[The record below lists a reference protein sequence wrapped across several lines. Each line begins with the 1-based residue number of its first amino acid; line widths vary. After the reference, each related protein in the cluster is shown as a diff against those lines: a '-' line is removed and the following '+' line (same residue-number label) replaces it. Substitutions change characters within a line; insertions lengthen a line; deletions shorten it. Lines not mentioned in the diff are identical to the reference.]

1 MKYFELK
8 ILFCAYDRAGQIAS
22 GPNAWLQRLV
32 PDLISNYRL
41 DIQTL
46 FVYSG
51 ESNKCP
57 TISFFKN
64 KNIPLQL
71 INSNTHNYVE
81 DQVKELLGIIKKE
94 DISLVVANLVIPAL
108 YATQY
113 LKPYNIPVIGVLHS
127 NDTFYKSVIT
137 KFIHGNKKNQFSTA
151 VSVSE
156 YINTICKSQN
166 TNTQLLNIPC
176 GTPEVENSTLRN
188 SQEILKVIYAGRLVK
203 EAKQVLK
210 LTKAF
215 CDASKV
221 NSNLDFSIYGD
232 GDQEQSISAL
242 INHERASKNVKLFK
256 ALPPNKIIRKIQEHH
271 VFTLMS
277 DYEGMP
283 IALMEAMACGLVPV
297 CYIGEGGIDEIIEHG
312 VNGFIVKNRGKD
324 YQDRLQLLA
333 DNKELWETMS
343 KNAIA
348 TIQQKYSSKITHQ
361 KWYELLNQCK
371 CLKQRPLKIPLRIK
385 FKGPLLYYGDNR
397 KPNFKD
403 RNATWLKTNWMTF
416 RLFARPRARLRELLK

>member
-1 MKYFELK
+1 MK
-8 ILFCAYDRAGQIAS
+8 ILFCAYDRSNHLAT
-22 GPNAWLQRLV
+22 GPNAWLQRLI
-32 PDLISNYRL
+32 PDLISNYGL

-51 ESNKCP
+51 VSKKCP
-57 TISFFKN
+57 TISYFKEN
-64 KNIPLQL
+64 NLTIHL

-81 DQVKELLGIIKKE
+81 DQVKELLKIVKRE
-94 DISLVVANLVIPAL
+94 HISTVVANLVIPAL

-113 LKPYNIPVIGVLHS
+113 LKPFNIPVIGVMHS
-127 NDTFYKSVIT
+127 NDTFYQGVIT
-137 KFIHGNKKNQFSTA
+137 KFIHGKSKNQLSTA

-156 YINTICKSQN
+156 YINTICTSQN
-166 TNTQLLNIPC
+166 TQTQLLNIPC
-176 GTPEVENSTLRN
+176 GTPEAKKSAFPE
-188 SQEILKVIYAGRLVK
+188 SQEILKVIYAGRLVVQQ
-203 EAKQVLK
+203 KQILK

-221 NSNLDFSIYGD
+221 NSNLEFSIYGN
-232 GDQEQSISAL
+232 GDKEQSISAL

-256 ALPPNKIIRKIQEHH
+256 ALPPKEIINKIQEHH

-283 IALMEAMACGLVPV
+283 IALMEAMACGVVPI
-297 CYIGEGGIDEIIEHG
+297 CLNEESGINEIIQHG
-312 VNGFIVKNRGKD
+312 VNGFIVKNRGED
-324 YQDRLQLLA
+324 YQDKLQLLVN
-333 DNKELWETMS
+333 DRSLWETMS

-348 TIQQKYSSKITHQ
+348 TIQQKYSSKITHK
-361 KWYELLNQCK
+361 KWFELLNQFK
-371 CLKQRPLKIPLRIK
+371 DVKQKPLKIPLRIK
-385 FKGPLLYYGDNR
+385 LKGALLYYGDNR

>member
-1 MKYFELK
+1 MK
-8 ILFCAYDRAGQIAS
+8 ILFCAYDRPGQIAS

-32 PDLISNYRL
+32 PDLISNYSL

-57 TISFFKN
+57 TISYFKEN
-64 KNIPLQL
+64 NLPIHL
-71 INSNTHNYVE
+71 INSNTRNYVE
-81 DQVKELLGIIKKE
+81 DQVKILLNIVRIE
-94 DISLVVANLVIPAL
+94 HISTVVANLVIPAL

-113 LKPYNIPVIGVLHS
+113 LKQFNIPVIGVMHS
-127 NDTFYKSVIT
+127 NDTFYQGVIT
-137 KFIHGNKKNQFSTA
+137 KFIHGKSKNQLSTA

-156 YINTICKSQN
+156 YINTICESQN
-166 TNTQLLNIPC
+166 TKTQLLNIPC
-176 GTPEVENSTLRN
+176 GTPEAKKSAFPE
-188 SQEILKVIYAGRLVK
+188 SQEILKVIYAGRLVVQQ
-203 EAKQVLK
+203 KQILK

-221 NSNLDFSIYGD
+221 NSNLEFSIYGN
-232 GDQEQSISAL
+232 GDKEQSISAL

-256 ALPPNKIIRKIQEHH
+256 ALPPKEIINKIQEHH

-283 IALMEAMACGLVPV
+283 IALMEAMACGVVPI
-297 CYIGEGGIDEIIEHG
+297 CLNEESGINEIIEHG

-324 YQDRLQLLA
+324 YQDKLQLLVN
-333 DNKELWETMS
+333 DRSLWETMS

-348 TIQQKYSSKITHQ
+348 TIEQKYSSKITHQ
-361 KWYELLNQCK
+361 NWFELLNQFK
-371 CLKQRPLKIPLRIK
+371 DVKQKPLKIPLRIK
-385 FKGPLLYYGDNR
+385 LKGALLYYGDNR

>member
-1 MKYFELK
+1 MK
-8 ILFCAYDRAGQIAS
+8 ILFCAYDRPGQIAS

-32 PDLISNYRL
+32 PDLISNYGL

-57 TISFFKN
+57 TISYFKEN
-64 KNIPLQL
+64 NLPIHL

-81 DQVKELLGIIKKE
+81 GQVKELLGIIKKE
-94 DISLVVANLVIPAL
+94 DISVVVANLVIPAL

-113 LKPYNIPVIGVLHS
+113 LKPFNISVIGVLHS
-127 NDTFYKSVIT
+127 NDEFYKGVIT
-137 KFIHGNKKNQFSTA
+137 KFIHGNTKNKLTTA

-156 YINTICKSQN
+156 YINTICTSQN

-283 IALMEAMACGLVPV
+283 IALMEAMACGVVPV
-297 CYIGEGGIDEIIEHG
+297 CYVGEGGVDEIIEHG
-312 VNGFIVKNRGKD
+312 VNGFIVKNRGED
-324 YQDRLQLLA
+324 YQEKLQLLVN
-333 DNKELWETMS
+333 DRSLWETMS
-343 KNAIA
+343 KNATA

-361 KWYELLNQCK
+361 KWFELLNQFK
-371 CLKQRPLKIPLRIK
+371 DVKQKPLRIPLQIK
-385 FKGPLLYYGDNR
+385 LKGALLYYGDKR
-397 KPNFKD
+397 KPSLKD
-403 RNATWLKTNWMTF
+403 RSATWLKSNWMAF
-416 RLFARPRARLRELLK
+416 RMFARPRARLRELLK

>member
-1 MKYFELK
+1 MK
-8 ILFCAYDRAGQIAS
+8 ILFCAYDRPGQIAS

-32 PDLISNYRL
+32 PDLISNYGL

-51 ESNKCP
+51 ESKKCP

-64 KNIPLQL
+64 KNLPLQL
-71 INSNTHNYVE
+71 INRDSCNYVE
-81 DQVKELLGIIKKE
+81 DQVKELLNIVKRE
-94 DISLVVANLVIPAL
+94 YISIVVANLVVPAL

-113 LKPYNIPVIGVLHS
+113 LKPFNIPVIGVMHS
-127 NDTFYKSVIT
+127 SDKFYKGVIA
-137 KFIHGNKKNQFSTA
+137 KFIHGKTKNQLTTA
-151 VSVSE
+151 VSVSG
-156 YINTICKSQN
+156 YINTICRSKN
-166 TNTQLLNIPC
+166 TQTQLLNIPC
-176 GTPEVENSTLRN
+176 GTPEVKNSTSLD

-232 GDQEQSISAL
+232 GDKEQSIKTL
-242 INHERASKNVKLFK
+242 IEDQKASKNVMLFK
-256 ALPPNKIIRKIQEHH
+256 ALPPSQIINKMQEHH

-297 CYIGEGGIDEIIEHG
+297 CYVGEGGVDEIIEHG
-312 VNGFIVKNRGKD
+312 VNGFIVKNRGED
-324 YQDRLQLLA
+324 YQEKLQLLVN
-333 DNKELWETMS
+333 DRSLWETMS
-343 KNAIA
+343 KNARA
-348 TIQQKYSSKITHQ
+348 TIQQKYSSKIIHQ

-371 CLKQRPLKIPLRIK
+371 DVKQKPLRISLRIK
-385 FKGPLLYYGDNR
+385 LKGPLLYYGDNR
-397 KPNFKD
+397 NPNFKD
-403 RNATWLKTNWMTF
+403 RSTRFLKSNWMAF
-416 RLFARPRARLRELLK
+416 RIFVKPRARLRELFK

>member
-1 MKYFELK
+1 MK
-8 ILFCAYDRAGQIAS
+8 ILFCAYDRPGQIAS

-32 PDLISNYRL
+32 PDLISNYGL

-51 ESNKCP
+51 ESKKCP

-64 KNIPLQL
+64 KNLPLQL
-71 INSNTHNYVE
+71 INRDSCNYVE
-81 DQVKELLGIIKKE
+81 DQVKELLNIVKRE
-94 DISLVVANLVIPAL
+94 YISIVVANLVVPAL

-113 LKPYNIPVIGVLHS
+113 LKPFNIPVIGVMHS
-127 NDTFYKSVIT
+127 SDKFYKGVIA
-137 KFIHGNKKNQFSTA
+137 KFIHGKTKNQLTTA
-151 VSVSE
+151 VSVSG
-156 YINTICKSQN
+156 YINTICRSKN
-166 TNTQLLNIPC
+166 TQTQLLNIPC
-176 GTPEVENSTLRN
+176 GTPEVKNSTSLD

-232 GDQEQSISAL
+232 GDKEQSIKAL
-242 INHERASKNVKLFK
+242 IEDQKASKNVMLFK
-256 ALPPNKIIRKIQEHH
+256 ALPPSQIINKMQEHH

-297 CYIGEGGIDEIIEHG
+297 CYVGEGGVDEIIEHG
-312 VNGFIVKNRGKD
+312 VNGFIVKNRGED
-324 YQDRLQLLA
+324 YQEKLQLLVN
-333 DNKELWETMS
+333 DRSLWETMS
-343 KNAIA
+343 KNARA
-348 TIQQKYSSKITHQ
+348 TIQQKYSSKIIHQ

-371 CLKQRPLKIPLRIK
+371 DVKQKPLRISLRIK
-385 FKGPLLYYGDNR
+385 LKGPLLYYGDNR
-397 KPNFKD
+397 NPNFKD
-403 RNATWLKTNWMTF
+403 RSTRFLKSNWMAF
-416 RLFARPRARLRELLK
+416 RIFVKPRARLRELFK

>member
-1 MKYFELK
+1 MK
-8 ILFCAYDRAGQIAS
+8 ILFCAYDRPGQIAS

-32 PDLISNYRL
+32 QDLISNYSL

-51 ESNKCP
+51 EYRQCP
-57 TISFFKN
+57 TISYFKEN
-64 KNIPLQL
+64 NLPIHL

-81 DQVKELLGIIKKE
+81 DQVKELLKIVKRE
-94 DISLVVANLVIPAL
+94 HISTVVANLVIPAL

-113 LKPYNIPVIGVLHS
+113 LKQFNIPVIGVMHS
-127 NDTFYKSVIT
+127 NDEFYKGVIT
-137 KFIHGNKKNQFSTA
+137 KFIHGNKKNQLSTA

-156 YINTICKSQN
+156 YINNICTSQN
-166 TNTQLLNIPC
+166 TQTQLLNISC
-176 GTPEVENSTLRN
+176 GTPEVKNNTSRD
-188 SQEILKVIYAGRLVK
+188 SQEMFKVIYAGRLVVQQ
-203 EAKQVLK
+203 KQILK

-221 NSNLDFSIYGD
+221 NSNLEFSIYGN
-232 GDQEQSISAL
+232 GDKEQSISAL

-256 ALPPNKIIRKIQEHH
+256 ALPPKEIINKIQEHH

-283 IALMEAMACGLVPV
+283 IALMEAMACGVVPI
-297 CYIGEGGIDEIIEHG
+297 CLNEESGINEIIEHG
-312 VNGFIVKNRGKD
+312 VNGFIVKNRGED
-324 YQDRLQLLA
+324 YQDKLQLLVN
-333 DNKELWETMS
+333 DRSLWETMS

-348 TIQQKYSSKITHQ
+348 TIQQKYSSKITHK
-361 KWYELLNQCK
+361 KWFELLNQFK
-371 CLKQRPLKIPLRIK
+371 DVKQKPLKIPLRIK
-385 FKGPLLYYGDNR
+385 LKGALLYYGDNR

>member
-1 MKYFELK
+1 MR
-8 ILFCAYDRAGQIAS
+8 ILFCAYDRPNHLAT

-32 PDLISNYRL
+32 PDLISNYGL

-51 ESNKCP
+51 VSKKCP
-57 TISFFKN
+57 TISYFKEN
-64 KNIPLQL
+64 NLTIHL

-81 DQVKELLGIIKKE
+81 DQIKELLGIIKKE

-113 LKPYNIPVIGVLHS
+113 LKPFNIPVIGVMHS
-127 NDTFYKSVIT
+127 NDEFYKGVIT
-137 KFIHGNKKNQFSTA
+137 KFIHGNKKNQLSTA

-156 YINTICKSQN
+156 YINTICTSQN
-166 TNTQLLNIPC
+166 TKTQLLNISC
-176 GTPEVENSTLRN
+176 GTPEVKNSTSPE
-188 SQEILKVIYAGRLVK
+188 SQEILKVIYAGRLVVQQ
-203 EAKQVLK
+203 KQILK

-221 NSNLDFSIYGD
+221 NSNLEFSIYGD
-232 GDQEQSISAL
+232 GDKEQSIKVL
-242 INHERASKNVKLFK
+242 IKDEKASKNVTLFK
-256 ALPPNKIIRKIQEHH
+256 AVPPCQIINKIQEHH

-283 IALMEAMACGLVPV
+283 IALMEAMACGVVPI
-297 CYIGEGGIDEIIEHG
+297 CLNEESGINEIIQHG
-312 VNGFIVKNRGKD
+312 VNGFIVKNRGED
-324 YQDRLQLLA
+324 YQDKLQLLVN
-333 DNKELWETMS
+333 DRSLWETMS

-348 TIQQKYSSKITHQ
+348 TIQQKYSSKITHK
-361 KWYELLNQCK
+361 KWFELLNQFK
-371 CLKQRPLKIPLRIK
+371 DVKQKPLKIPLRIK
-385 FKGPLLYYGDNR
+385 LKGPLLYYGDNR

-416 RLFARPRARLRELLK
+416 RLFARPRARLKKYIK

>member
-1 MKYFELK
+1 LK
-8 ILFCAYDRAGQIAS
+8 ILFCAYDRPGQIAS

-32 PDLISNYRL
+32 PDLISNYGL

-64 KNIPLQL
+64 NNLPLHL

-81 DQVKELLGIIKKE
+81 DQVKALMNIVRREHITTL
-94 DISLVVANLVIPAL
+94 VANLVIPAL

-113 LKPYNIPVIGVLHS
+113 LKPFNISVIGVLHS
-127 NDTFYKSVIT
+127 NDTFYKGVIT
-137 KFIHGNKKNQFSTA
+137 KFIHGNKKNQLSTA
-151 VSVSE
+151 VSVSG
-156 YINTICKSQN
+156 YINTICESQN
-166 TNTQLLNIPC
+166 TNIQLLNIPC
-176 GTPEVENSTLRN
+176 GTPEVKNSTSLD
-188 SQEILKVIYAGRLVK
+188 SQEVFKVIYAGRLVK

-221 NSNLDFSIYGD
+221 NSNLEFSIYGD
-232 GDQEQSISAL
+232 GDQEQSIKAL
-242 INHERASKNVKLFK
+242 IKDEKASKNVILFK
-256 ALPPNKIIRKIQEHH
+256 ALPPSQILNKIQEHR

-283 IALMEAMACGLVPV
+283 IALMEAMACGVVPV
-297 CYIGEGGIDEIIEHG
+297 CYVGEGGVDEIIEHG
-312 VNGFIVKNRGKD
+312 VNGFIVKNRGED
-324 YQDRLQLLA
+324 YQEKLQLLVN
-333 DNKELWETMS
+333 DRSLWETMS

-361 KWYELLNQCK
+361 KWFELLNQFK
-371 CLKQRPLKIPLRIK
+371 DVKQKPLRIPLRIK
-385 FKGPLLYYGDNR
+385 LKGTLLYYGDNR
-397 KPNFKD
+397 KPSLKD
-403 RNATWLKTNWMTF
+403 RTATWLKISWMAF
-416 RLFARPRARLRELLK
+416 RMFARPRARLRELLK

>member
-1 MKYFELK
+1 LK

-32 PDLISNYRL
+32 PDLISNYGL

-51 ESNKCP
+51 ESKKCP

-64 KNIPLQL
+64 NNLPLHL

-81 DQVKELLGIIKKE
+81 DQIKELLGIIKKE

-113 LKPYNIPVIGVLHS
+113 LKPFNISVIGVLHS
-127 NDTFYKSVIT
+127 NDEFYKGVIT
-137 KFIHGNKKNQFSTA
+137 KFIHGNKKNQLSTA
-151 VSVSE
+151 VSVSG
-156 YINTICKSQN
+156 YINTICESQN

-176 GTPEVENSTLRN
+176 GTPEVKNSTSLD
-188 SQEILKVIYAGRLVK
+188 SQEVFKVIYAGRLVK

-221 NSNLDFSIYGD
+221 NSNLEFSIYGD
-232 GDQEQSISAL
+232 GDQEKSIKAL
-242 INHERASKNVKLFK
+242 IKDEKASKNVILFK
-256 ALPPNKIIRKIQEHH
+256 ALPPSQILNKIQEHH

-283 IALMEAMACGLVPV
+283 IALMEAMACGVVPV
-297 CYIGEGGIDEIIEHG
+297 CYVCEGGVDEIIEHG
-312 VNGFIVKNRGKD
+312 VNGFIVKNRGED
-324 YQDRLQLLA
+324 YQEKLQLLVN
-333 DNKELWETMS
+333 DRSLWETMS

-361 KWYELLNQCK
+361 KWFELLNQFK
-371 CLKQRPLKIPLRIK
+371 DVKQKPLRIPLRIK
-385 FKGPLLYYGDNR
+385 LKGALLYYGDNR
-397 KPNFKD
+397 KPSLKD
-403 RNATWLKTNWMTF
+403 RSATWLKISWMAF
-416 RLFARPRARLRELLK
+416 KIFIRPRTRLRELLK

>member
-1 MKYFELK
+1 MK
-8 ILFCAYDRAGQIAS
+8 ILFCAYDRPGQIAS

-32 PDLISNYRL
+32 PDLISNYSL

-51 ESNKCP
+51 EYRQCP
-57 TISFFKN
+57 TISYFKEN
-64 KNIPLQL
+64 NLPIHL
-71 INSNTHNYVE
+71 INSNTRNYVE
-81 DQVKELLGIIKKE
+81 DQVKILLNIVRRE
-94 DISLVVANLVIPAL
+94 HISTVVANLVIPAL

-113 LKPYNIPVIGVLHS
+113 LKQFNIPVIGVMHS
-127 NDTFYKSVIT
+127 NDTFYQGVIT
-137 KFIHGNKKNQFSTA
+137 KFIHGKSKNQLSTA

-156 YINTICKSQN
+156 YINTICESQN
-166 TNTQLLNIPC
+166 TKTQLLNIPC
-176 GTPEVENSTLRN
+176 GTPEAKKSAFPE
-188 SQEILKVIYAGRLVK
+188 SQEILKVIYAGRLVVQQ
-203 EAKQVLK
+203 KQILK

-221 NSNLDFSIYGD
+221 NSNLEFSIYGN
-232 GDQEQSISAL
+232 GDKEQSISAL

-256 ALPPNKIIRKIQEHH
+256 ALPPKEIINKIQEHH

-283 IALMEAMACGLVPV
+283 IALMEAMACGVVPI
-297 CYIGEGGIDEIIEHG
+297 CLNEESGINEIIEHG

-324 YQDRLQLLA
+324 YQDKLQLLVN
-333 DNKELWETMS
+333 DRSLWETMS

-348 TIQQKYSSKITHQ
+348 TIEQKYSSKITHQ
-361 KWYELLNQCK
+361 KWFELLNQFK
-371 CLKQRPLKIPLRIK
+371 DVKQKPLKIPLRIK
-385 FKGPLLYYGDNR
+385 LKGALLYYGDNR

>member
-1 MKYFELK
+1 MR
-8 ILFCAYDRAGQIAS
+8 ILFCAYDRPNHLAT

-32 PDLISNYRL
+32 PDLISNYGL

-51 ESNKCP
+51 VSKKCP
-57 TISFFKN
+57 TISYFKEN
-64 KNIPLQL
+64 NLTIHL

-81 DQVKELLGIIKKE
+81 DQIKELLGIIKKE

-113 LKPYNIPVIGVLHS
+113 LKPFNIPVIGVMHS
-127 NDTFYKSVIT
+127 NDEFYKGVIT
-137 KFIHGNKKNQFSTA
+137 KFIHGNKKNQLSTA

-156 YINTICKSQN
+156 YINTICTSQN
-166 TNTQLLNIPC
+166 TKTQLLNISC
-176 GTPEVENSTLRN
+176 GTPEVKNSTSPE
-188 SQEILKVIYAGRLVK
+188 SQEILKVIYAGRLVVQQ
-203 EAKQVLK
+203 KQILK

-221 NSNLDFSIYGD
+221 NSNLEFSIYGD
-232 GDQEQSISAL
+232 GDKEQSIKVL
-242 INHERASKNVKLFK
+242 IKDEKASKNVILFK
-256 ALPPNKIIRKIQEHH
+256 AVPPCQIINKIQEHH

-283 IALMEAMACGLVPV
+283 IALMEAMACGVVPI
-297 CYIGEGGIDEIIEHG
+297 CLNEESGINEIIQHG
-312 VNGFIVKNRGKD
+312 VNGFIVKNRGED
-324 YQDRLQLLA
+324 YQDKLQLLVN
-333 DNKELWETMS
+333 DRSLWETMS

-348 TIQQKYSSKITHQ
+348 TIQQKYSSKITHK
-361 KWYELLNQCK
+361 KWFELLNQFK
-371 CLKQRPLKIPLRIK
+371 DVKQKPLKIPLRIK
-385 FKGPLLYYGDNR
+385 LKGPLLYYGDNR

>member
-1 MKYFELK
+1 MK
-8 ILFCAYDRAGQIAS
+8 ILFCAYDRPGQIAS

-32 PDLISNYRL
+32 PDLISNCSL

-51 ESNKCP
+51 ESKKCP

-64 KNIPLQL
+64 NNLPLHL

-81 DQVKELLGIIKKE
+81 GQVKALLGIVKKE
-94 DISLVVANLVIPAL
+94 DISVVVANLVIPAL
-108 YATQY
+108 YATPY
-113 LKPYNIPVIGVLHS
+113 LKKYQITTVGVMHS
-127 NDTFYKSVIT
+127 SDKFYKGVIA
-137 KFIHGNKKNQFSTA
+137 KFIHGKTKNQLTTA
-151 VSVSE
+151 VSVSG
-156 YINTICKSQN
+156 YINTICTSQN
-166 TNTQLLNIPC
+166 TQTQLLNIPC
-176 GTPEVENSTLRN
+176 GTPEIENSILRN

-215 CDASKV
+215 CDASK
-221 NSNLDFSIYGD
+221 NNNNLEFNIYGD
-232 GDQEQSISAL
+232 GDQEQSIKEL
-242 INHERASKNVKLFK
+242 IKDEKASKNVTLFK
-256 ALPPNKIIRKIQEHH
+256 ALPPSQIIRKIQEHH

-297 CYIGEGGIDEIIEHG
+297 CYIVKGGIDEIIEHG

-324 YQDRLQLLA
+324 YQEKLQLLA
-333 DNKELWETMS
+333 NNKELWETMS
-343 KNAIA
+343 KNARA

-371 CLKQRPLKIPLRIK
+371 DVKQKPLRIPLRIK
-385 FKGPLLYYGDNR
+385 LKGPLLYYGDNR
-397 KPNFKD
+397 KPNLKD
-403 RNATWLKTNWMTF
+403 RSTTWLKTNWMTF
-416 RLFARPRARLRELLK
+416 RLFTRPRARLREFIK

>member
-1 MKYFELK
+1 MR
-8 ILFCAYDRAGQIAS
+8 ILFCAYDRPNHLAT

-32 PDLISNYRL
+32 PDLISNYGL

-51 ESNKCP
+51 VSKKCP
-57 TISFFKN
+57 TISYFKEN
-64 KNIPLQL
+64 NLTIHL

-81 DQVKELLGIIKKE
+81 DQIKELLGIIKKE

-113 LKPYNIPVIGVLHS
+113 LKPFNIPVIGVMHS
-127 NDTFYKSVIT
+127 NDEFYKGVIT
-137 KFIHGNKKNQFSTA
+137 KFIHGNKKNQLSTA

-156 YINTICKSQN
+156 YINTICTSQN
-166 TNTQLLNIPC
+166 TKTQLLNISC
-176 GTPEVENSTLRN
+176 GTPEVKNSTSPE
-188 SQEILKVIYAGRLVK
+188 SQEILKVIYAGRLVVQQ
-203 EAKQVLK
+203 KQILK

-221 NSNLDFSIYGD
+221 NSNLEFSIYGD
-232 GDQEQSISAL
+232 GDKEQSIKVL
-242 INHERASKNVKLFK
+242 IKDEKASKNVILFK
-256 ALPPNKIIRKIQEHH
+256 AVPPCQIINKIQEHH

-283 IALMEAMACGLVPV
+283 IALMEAMACGVVPI
-297 CYIGEGGIDEIIEHG
+297 CLNEESGINEIIQHG
-312 VNGFIVKNRGKD
+312 VNGFIVKNRGED
-324 YQDRLQLLA
+324 YQDKLQLLVN
-333 DNKELWETMS
+333 DRSLWETMS

-348 TIQQKYSSKITHQ
+348 TIQQKYSSKITHK
-361 KWYELLNQCK
+361 KWFELLNQFK
-371 CLKQRPLKIPLRIK
+371 DVKQKPLKIPLRIK
-385 FKGPLLYYGDNR
+385 LKGPLLYYGDNR

-416 RLFARPRARLRELLK
+416 RLFARPRARLKKYIK

>member
-1 MKYFELK
+1 MK
-8 ILFCAYDRAGQIAS
+8 ILFCAYDRPGQIAS

-32 PDLISNYRL
+32 PDLISNYGL
-41 DIQTL
+41 EVQTL
-46 FVYSG
+46 FIYSG
-51 ESNKCP
+51 EPEKCP
-57 TISFFKN
+57 TITFFKEN
-64 KNIPLQL
+64 RFPIQL
-71 INSNTHNYVE
+71 ISRDSYNYVE
-81 DQVKELLGIIKKE
+81 DQVKELLNIVKRE
-94 DISLVVANLVIPAL
+94 HISTVVANLVVPAL

-113 LKPYNIPVIGVLHS
+113 LKPFDIPVIGVMHS
-127 NDTFYKSVIT
+127 NDTFYHGVIT
-137 KFIHGNKKNQFSTA
+137 KFIHGKSKNQLSTA
-151 VSVSE
+151 VSVSG
-156 YINTICKSQN
+156 YINTICESQN

-176 GTPEVENSTLRN
+176 GTPEVKNSTSLD
-188 SQEILKVIYAGRLVK
+188 SQEALKVIYAGRLVK

-242 INHERASKNVKLFK
+242 INHERASKNVTLFK

-283 IALMEAMACGLVPV
+283 IALMEAMACGVVPV
-297 CYIGEGGIDEIIEHG
+297 CYVGEGGVDEIIAHG

-324 YQDRLQLLA
+324 YQEKLQLLVN
-333 DNKELWETMS
+333 DRSLWETMS

-348 TIQQKYSSKITHQ
+348 TIQQKYSSKITHH
-361 KWYELLNQCK
+361 KWYELLNQFK
-371 CLKQRPLKIPLRIK
+371 DVKQKPLGIPLRIK
-385 FKGPLLYYGDNR
+385 LKGPLLYYGDNR
-397 KPNFKD
+397 KPNLKD
-403 RNATWLKTNWMTF
+403 RSATCLKSNWMAF
-416 RLFARPRARLRELLK
+416 RLFVRPRARLRELLK

>member
-1 MKYFELK
+1 MK
-8 ILFCAYDRAGQIAS
+8 ILFCAYDRPGQIAS

-32 PDLISNYRL
+32 PDLISNYGL

-51 ESNKCP
+51 ESKKCP

-64 KNIPLQL
+64 KNLPLQL
-71 INSNTHNYVE
+71 INRDSCNYVE

-113 LKPYNIPVIGVLHS
+113 LKPFNIPVIGVMHS
-127 NDTFYKSVIT
+127 SDKFYKGVIA
-137 KFIHGNKKNQFSTA
+137 KFIHGKTKNQLTTA
-151 VSVSE
+151 VSVSG
-156 YINTICKSQN
+156 YINTICRSKN
-166 TNTQLLNIPC
+166 TQTQLLNIPC
-176 GTPEVENSTLRN
+176 GTPEVKNSTSLD

-232 GDQEQSISAL
+232 GDKEQSIKAL
-242 INHERASKNVKLFK
+242 IEDQKASKNVMLFK
-256 ALPPNKIIRKIQEHH
+256 ALPPSQIINKMQEHH

-297 CYIGEGGIDEIIEHG
+297 CYVGEGGVDEIIEHG
-312 VNGFIVKNRGKD
+312 VNGFIVKNRGED
-324 YQDRLQLLA
+324 YQEKLQLLVN
-333 DNKELWETMS
+333 DRSLWETMS
-343 KNAIA
+343 KNARA
-348 TIQQKYSSKITHQ
+348 TIQQKYSSKIIHQ

-371 CLKQRPLKIPLRIK
+371 DVKQKPLRISLRIK
-385 FKGPLLYYGDNR
+385 LKGPLLYYGDNR
-397 KPNFKD
+397 NPNFKD
-403 RNATWLKTNWMTF
+403 RSTRFLKSNWMAF
-416 RLFARPRARLRELLK
+416 RIFVKPRARLRELFK

>member
-1 MKYFELK
+1 MK
-8 ILFCAYDRAGQIAS
+8 ILFCAYDRPGQIAS

-32 PDLISNYRL
+32 QDLISNYSL

-51 ESNKCP
+51 EYRQCP
-57 TISFFKN
+57 TISYFKEN
-64 KNIPLQL
+64 NLPIHL
-71 INSNTHNYVE
+71 INSNTRNYVE
-81 DQVKELLGIIKKE
+81 DQVKELLNIVRRE
-94 DISLVVANLVIPAL
+94 HISTVVANLVIPAL

-113 LKPYNIPVIGVLHS
+113 LKPFNIPVIGVMHS
-127 NDTFYKSVIT
+127 NDEFYKGVIT
-137 KFIHGNKKNQFSTA
+137 KFIHGNKKNQLSTA

-156 YINTICKSQN
+156 YINTICTSQN
-166 TNTQLLNIPC
+166 TQTQLLNIPC
-176 GTPEVENSTLRN
+176 GTPEAKKSAFPE
-188 SQEILKVIYAGRLVK
+188 SQEILKVIYAGRLVVQQ
-203 EAKQVLK
+203 KQILK

-215 CDASKV
+215 CDASK
-221 NSNLDFSIYGD
+221 NNNNLEFSIYGD
-232 GDQEQSISAL
+232 GDQEPSIREL
-242 INHERASKNVKLFK
+242 IKNEKASKDVKLFK

-283 IALMEAMACGLVPV
+283 IALMEAMACGVVPI
-297 CYIGEGGIDEIIEHG
+297 CLNEESGINEIIQHG
-312 VNGFIVKNRGKD
+312 VNGFIVKNRGED
-324 YQDRLQLLA
+324 YQDKLQLLVN
-333 DNKELWETMS
+333 DRSLWETMS

-348 TIQQKYSSKITHQ
+348 TIQQKYSSKITHK
-361 KWYELLNQCK
+361 KWFELLNQFK
-371 CLKQRPLKIPLRIK
+371 DVKQKPLKIPLRIK
-385 FKGPLLYYGDNR
+385 LKGPLLYYGDNR

>member
-1 MKYFELK
+1 MK
-8 ILFCAYDRAGQIAS
+8 ILFCAYDRPGQISS

-32 PDLISNYRL
+32 PDLISNYGL

-51 ESNKCP
+51 ESKKCP

-64 KNIPLQL
+64 NNLPLHL

-81 DQVKELLGIIKKE
+81 DQVKALMNIVRREHITT
-94 DISLVVANLVIPAL
+94 VVANLVIPAI

-113 LKPYNIPVIGVLHS
+113 LKPFNIPVIGVMHS
-127 NDTFYKSVIT
+127 NDTFYKGVIT
-137 KFIHGNKKNQFSTA
+137 KFIHGKSKNQLSTA
-151 VSVSE
+151 ISVSG
-156 YINTICKSQN
+156 YINTICESQN

-176 GTPEVENSTLRN
+176 GTPEVKNSTSRE
-188 SQEILKVIYAGRLVK
+188 SQEVFKVIYAGRLVK

-232 GDQEQSISAL
+232 GDQEQSIKAL
-242 INHERASKNVKLFK
+242 IKDEKASKNVILFK
-256 ALPPNKIIRKIQEHH
+256 ALPPSQILNKIQEHH

-283 IALMEAMACGLVPV
+283 IALMEAMACGVVPI
-297 CYIGEGGIDEIIEHG
+297 CLNEESGINEIIEHG

-324 YQDRLQLLA
+324 YQDKLQLLVN
-333 DNKELWETMS
+333 DRSLWETMS

-348 TIQQKYSSKITHQ
+348 TIEQKYSSKITHQ
-361 KWYELLNQCK
+361 KWFELLNQFK
-371 CLKQRPLKIPLRIK
+371 DVKQKPLKIPLRIK
-385 FKGPLLYYGDNR
+385 LKGALLYYGDNR
-397 KPNFKD
+397 KPSLKD
-403 RNATWLKTNWMTF
+403 RTATWLKTNWMTF

>member
-1 MKYFELK
+1 MK
-8 ILFCAYDRAGQIAS
+8 ILFCAYDRPGQIAS

-32 PDLISNYRL
+32 PDLISNYGL

-51 ESNKCP
+51 ESKKCP

-64 KNIPLQL
+64 KNLPLQL
-71 INSNTHNYVE
+71 INRDSCNYVE
-81 DQVKELLGIIKKE
+81 DQVKELLNIVKRE
-94 DISLVVANLVIPAL
+94 YISTVVANLVVPAL

-113 LKPYNIPVIGVLHS
+113 LKPFNIPVIGVMHS
-127 NDTFYKSVIT
+127 SDKFYKGVIA
-137 KFIHGNKKNQFSTA
+137 KFIHGKTKNQLTTA
-151 VSVSE
+151 VSVSG
-156 YINTICKSQN
+156 YINTICRSKN
-166 TNTQLLNIPC
+166 TQTQLLNIPC
-176 GTPEVENSTLRN
+176 GTPEVKNSTSLD

-232 GDQEQSISAL
+232 GDKEQSIKAL
-242 INHERASKNVKLFK
+242 IEDQKASKNVMLFK
-256 ALPPNKIIRKIQEHH
+256 ALPPSQIINKMQEHH

-297 CYIGEGGIDEIIEHG
+297 CYVGEGGVDEIIEHG
-312 VNGFIVKNRGKD
+312 VNGFIVKNRGED
-324 YQDRLQLLA
+324 YQEKLQLLVN
-333 DNKELWETMS
+333 DRSLWETMS
-343 KNAIA
+343 KNARA

-371 CLKQRPLKIPLRIK
+371 DVKQKPLRIPLRIK
-385 FKGPLLYYGDNR
+385 LKGPLLYYGDNR
-397 KPNFKD
+397 KPNLKD
-403 RNATWLKTNWMTF
+403 RSTTWLKTNWMTF
-416 RLFARPRARLRELLK
+416 RLFTRPRARLRELLK

>member
-1 MKYFELK
+1 MR
-8 ILFCAYDRAGQIAS
+8 ILFCAYDRPNHLAT

-32 PDLISNYRL
+32 PDLISNYGL

-51 ESNKCP
+51 VSKKCP
-57 TISFFKN
+57 TISYFKEN
-64 KNIPLQL
+64 NLTIHL

-81 DQVKELLGIIKKE
+81 DQIKELLGIIKKE
-94 DISLVVANLVIPAL
+94 EISLVVANLVIPAL

-113 LKPYNIPVIGVLHS
+113 LKPFNIPVIGVMHS
-127 NDTFYKSVIT
+127 NDTFYQGVIT
-137 KFIHGNKKNQFSTA
+137 KFIHGNKKNQLSTA

-156 YINTICKSQN
+156 YINTICTSQN
-166 TNTQLLNIPC
+166 TQTQLLNIPC
-176 GTPEVENSTLRN
+176 GTPEAKKSAFPE
-188 SQEILKVIYAGRLVK
+188 SQEILKVIYAGRLVVQQ
-203 EAKQVLK
+203 KQILK

-221 NSNLDFSIYGD
+221 NSNLEFSIYGD
-232 GDQEQSISAL
+232 GDKEQSIKVL
-242 INHERASKNVKLFK
+242 IKDEKASKNVILFK
-256 ALPPNKIIRKIQEHH
+256 AVPPCQIINKIQEHH

-283 IALMEAMACGLVPV
+283 IALMEAMACGVVPI
-297 CYIGEGGIDEIIEHG
+297 CLNEESGINEIIQHG
-312 VNGFIVKNRGKD
+312 VNGFIVKNRGED
-324 YQDRLQLLA
+324 YQDKLQLLVN
-333 DNKELWETMS
+333 DRSLWETMS

-348 TIQQKYSSKITHQ
+348 TIQQKYSSKITHK
-361 KWYELLNQCK
+361 KWFELLNQFK
-371 CLKQRPLKIPLRIK
+371 DVKQKPLKIPLRIK
-385 FKGPLLYYGDNR
+385 LKGPLLYYGDNR

-403 RNATWLKTNWMTF
+403 RSATWLKTNWMTF

>member
-1 MKYFELK
+1 MR
-8 ILFCAYDRAGQIAS
+8 ILFCAYDRPNHLAT

-32 PDLISNYRL
+32 PDLISNYGL

-51 ESNKCP
+51 VSKKCP
-57 TISFFKN
+57 TISYFKEN
-64 KNIPLQL
+64 NLTIHL

-81 DQVKELLGIIKKE
+81 DQIKELLGIIKKE

-113 LKPYNIPVIGVLHS
+113 LKPFNIPVIGVMHS
-127 NDTFYKSVIT
+127 NDEFYKGVIT
-137 KFIHGNKKNQFSTA
+137 KFIHGNKKNQLSTA

-156 YINTICKSQN
+156 YINTICTSQN
-166 TNTQLLNIPC
+166 TKTQLLNISC
-176 GTPEVENSTLRN
+176 GTPEVKNSTSPE
-188 SQEILKVIYAGRLVK
+188 SQEILKVIYAGRLVVQQ
-203 EAKQVLK
+203 KQILK

-221 NSNLDFSIYGD
+221 NSNLEFSIYGD
-232 GDQEQSISAL
+232 GDKEQSIKVL
-242 INHERASKNVKLFK
+242 IKDEKASKNVILFK
-256 ALPPNKIIRKIQEHH
+256 AVPPCQIINKIQEHH

-283 IALMEAMACGLVPV
+283 IALMEAMACGVVPI
-297 CYIGEGGIDEIIEHG
+297 CLNEESGINEIIQHG
-312 VNGFIVKNRGKD
+312 VNGFIVKNRGED
-324 YQDRLQLLA
+324 YQDKLQLLVN
-333 DNKELWETMS
+333 DRSLWETMS

-348 TIQQKYSSKITHQ
+348 TIQQKYSSKITHK
-361 KWYELLNQCK
+361 KWFELLNQFK
-371 CLKQRPLKIPLRIK
+371 DVKQKPLKIPLRIK
-385 FKGPLLYYGDNR
+385 LKGALLYYGDNR

-416 RLFARPRARLRELLK
+416 RLFARPRARLKKYIK